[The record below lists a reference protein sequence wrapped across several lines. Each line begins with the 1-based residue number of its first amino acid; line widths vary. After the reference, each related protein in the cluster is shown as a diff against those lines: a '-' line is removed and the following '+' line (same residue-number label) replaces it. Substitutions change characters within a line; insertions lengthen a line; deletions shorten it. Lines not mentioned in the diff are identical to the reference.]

1 MTYIHVALAAVGVH
15 TSLQVHIMIS
25 LKALY
30 MDLMYMHACIHVRT
44 YMYMYMRLMID
55 LLNFSDKLESTY
67 IVLSIIRSMKSTEVL
82 TLGAGH

>member
-30 MDLMYMHACIHVRT
+30 MDSMYMHACIHVRT
-44 YMYMYMRLMID
+44 YMYMRLMID
-55 LLNFSDKLESTY
+55 LLNFSDKLESTNR
-67 IVLSIIRSMKSTEVL
+67 VLSIIRSMKSTEVL